1 MTAPERVPNLIGG
14 ECVAGTS
21 WFDVSDPGRPR
32 HVVGQA
38 VEGGVEHVDR
48 AVQAATKAGAAWAAT
63 PVKDRVQAL
72 EAGLARFSAAA
83 GDLAVTLVEE
93 NGALLREAQ
102 LDVQRSV
109 ELAGDLA
116 RRAIHHLRPQVVE
129 DDHSSITVLRKPI
142 GPVGMVVPW
151 NSPMVLATSKVAPA
165 LVAGNT
171 VILKP
176 SPEAP
181 LALTRAM
188 ELLVSELPPGV
199 LNVVN
204 SSGAAG
210 PALSGHTGVRKV
222 SFTGS
227 TQVGREVMVTAARNV
242 KRVSLELGGN
252 DPAVLLEDVDIEA
265 SIDSLAR
272 GVFTRAG
279 QICFGV
285 KRIYVARSR
294 FDEFVDALCTHVD
307 DYVCGYG
314 LDPGSTYG
322 PIINARQRDR
332 VSGIIDAAREAGA
345 HVRTLG
351 RVDEQAE
358 RDGGYYL
365 RPSVVTGIPQ
375 SSPLVAEEQF
385 GPVIPVIPFDDV
397 DHAVALANDS
407 EYGLASSVWSA
418 DPDAAVS
425 VASRLDAGCTFI
437 NSHNIWSLSFDM
449 PFGGV
454 KQSGLGRERT
464 ELGLDEYVETH
475 AIRVPRPTPR
485 EEVR

>member
-1 MTAPERVPNLIGG
+1 MSAPLRVPNLIGG
-14 ECVAGTS
+14 KHVAGTS
-21 WFDVSDPGRPR
+21 WFDVTDPGRPH

-38 VEGGVEHVDR
+38 AEGGTEHVDL
-48 AVQAATKAGAAWAAT
+48 AVQAATEAGPQWAAT
-63 PVKDRVQAL
+63 PINDRVLAI
-72 EAGLARFSAAA
+72 EAGLARFSAAS

-102 LDVQRSV
+102 MDIQRSI
-109 ELAGDLA
+109 ELISDLI
-116 RRAIHHLRPQVVE
+116 RRAVEHLRPRVINE
-129 DDHSSITVLRKPI
+129 EHSSITVLRKPI

-151 NSPMVLATSKVAPA
+151 NSPMVLAASKVAPA

-176 SPEAP
+176 SPDAP
-181 LALTRAM
+181 LTLTLAM
-188 ELLVSELPPGV
+188 DLLASELPPGV
-199 LNVVN
+199 LNVIN
-204 SSGAAG
+204 SAGGAGAA
-210 PALSGHTGVRKV
+210 LSLHPGVRKI

-227 TQVGREVMVTAARNV
+227 TEVGRQVMASAALNV

-252 DPAVLLEDVDIEA
+252 DPAILLEDVDIDA
-265 SIDSLAR
+265 SIDSIAR

-294 FDEFVDALCTHVD
+294 FDEFVDALCTLVD
-307 DYVCGYG
+307 DYVCGHG
-314 LDPGSTYG
+314 LNPASTYG
-322 PIINARQRDR
+322 PVINARQLDR
-332 VSGIIDAAREAGA
+332 LNGMIDDARAAGA
-345 HVRTLG
+345 NVRTLG
-351 RVDEQAE
+351 RIDEQAQ
-358 RDGGYYL
+358 RDGGFYL
-365 RPSVVTGIPQ
+365 RPTVITNIPQ

-385 GPVIPVIPFDDV
+385 GPVIPFDDV
-397 DHAVALANDS
+397 DQAVALANDS
-407 EYGLASSVWSA
+407 EFGLASSVWSA
-418 DPDAAVS
+418 DHDAAVA

-449 PFGGV
+449 PFGGT

-475 AIRVPRPTPR
+475 AIRAPRVTA
-485 EEVR
+485 